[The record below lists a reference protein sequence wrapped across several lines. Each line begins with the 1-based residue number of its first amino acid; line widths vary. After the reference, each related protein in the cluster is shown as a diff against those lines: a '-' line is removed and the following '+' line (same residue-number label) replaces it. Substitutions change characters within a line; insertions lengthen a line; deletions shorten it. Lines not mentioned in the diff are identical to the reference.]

1 MSRAQDRSARTQSG
15 AESMQR
21 SAGNVSG
28 STGNVTG
35 GNVGATST
43 SMQDQPTGRTE
54 TPTTHARGSAGRPGY
69 QTAAR
74 PDTTAQHSLGGV
86 ISMLAGLLSFLLG
99 LGMVVRKSF
108 YPVLNGYA
116 YRLNVLSWGWIMLAL
131 GIVLFG
137 AGACYLLG
145 LSFGRAAAVALAVL
159 TAIGG
164 FFVIPYTPI
173 WGIIVVAVSALA
185 IWALLSRSQRDRS
198 DSMSL

>member
-1 MSRAQDRSARTQSG
+1 MSRAQDRSERTQSG
-15 AESMQR
+15 AQPGQR
-21 SAGNVSG
+21 GAENVSG
-28 STGNVTG
+28 PTGNVTG
-35 GNVGATST
+35 GNAGATST
-43 SMQDQPTGRTE
+43 SLRDQPTGRTD
-54 TPTTHARGSAGRPGY
+54 TSTTYARGSAGQPGY
-69 QTAAR
+69 RTEAR
-74 PDTTAQHSLGGV
+74 PDTTVTHGLGGA

-99 LGMVVRKSF
+99 LAMVVRKSF

-164 FFVIPYTPI
+164 FLVVPYTPI

-185 IWALLSRSQRDRS
+185 IWALLSRGQRDRQ
-198 DSMSL
+198 DSMSM

>member
-15 AESMQR
+15 AESTQR
-21 SAGNVSG
+21 STGNVSG

-35 GNVGATST
+35 SNAGATST
-43 SMQDQPTGRTE
+43 SLRDQPTGRTE
-54 TPTTHARGSAGRPGY
+54 TSTPYARGTGAQAGHR
-69 QTAAR
+69 TEAR
-74 PDTTAQHSLGGV
+74 PDTTAQHGLGGA

-164 FFVIPYTPI
+164 FLVLPYTPI

-185 IWALLSRSQRDRS
+185 IWALLSRSQQDRS